1 MREVKED
8 IRVYHAWR
16 GWCREVLQ
24 QVRFWPDHQAIQRE
38 LVAHMEDGK
47 ADLLRLGYGQEL
59 AEERVLRG
67 MGDSVEI
74 GRALDR
80 AHQPWLGWLWQVSRW
95 LAVLA
100 LIWALLAL
108 LSNGGLPDVG
118 AWMAPYSWWEQE
130 LHYEDN
136 VACPPP
142 FQAGAYTMTVE
153 HVHYGAGLYI
163 ELTAQTPKF
172 WLDAPDLYQ
181 CLEAVDSNGAQYD
194 GQSAP
199 TVRGGNISVGHIRHR
214 LFIRINYLAEDL
226 EWIDIRH
233 KTAGWSFR
241 LDLSGGEGGAS

>member
-16 GWCREVLQ
+16 GWCREVLR

-38 LVAHMEDGK
+38 LVAHLEDGR
-47 ADLLRLGYGQEL
+47 ADLLRLGYDRDL
-59 AEERVLRG
+59 AEERVLQG
-67 MGDSVEI
+67 MGDPVEI

-80 AHQPWLGWLWQVSRW
+80 AHQPWLGWLWQVSRV

-100 LIWALLAL
+100 LAWALWAVWE
-108 LSNGGLPDVG
+108 NGGLPDVG
-118 AWMAPYSWWEQE
+118 AWIAPDSRWEQE
-130 LHYEDN
+130 YHYEDN

-142 FQAGAYTMTVE
+142 FQAGAYTMTVD
-153 HVHYGAGLYI
+153 HVYFDGKYVYL

-172 WLDAPDLYQ
+172 WLDSPELYQ
-181 CLEAVDSNGAQYD
+181 CLEAVDSNGARYD
-194 GQSAP
+194 SWGGIY
-199 TVRGGNISVGHIRHR
+199 GGNTSYGHFRNR
-214 LFIRINYLAEDL
+214 LVIDVWNIADAP

-241 LDLSGGEGGAS
+241 LDLSGGEEGAS